1 MSRTA
6 EKRVTLLRQA
16 ASDGR
21 SNPEDLFGARMT
33 IHDAF
38 EGAGTDNN
46 RVCDLLLSSR
56 PPISEWDC
64 CRLEMIA
71 DLLEQEP
78 EAREE
83 RLYGL
88 CEILRMVT
96 P

>member
-1 MSRTA
+1 MSITA
-6 EKRVTLLRQA
+6 EKRVTLLRKA

-56 PPISEWDC
+56 PPISECDC

-71 DLLEQEP
+71 NLLEQEP